1 MQEKDKQAPDET
13 QDKKNADIPPEVEN
27 VPEDKETPADKD
39 ASEDEVPES
48 EPKKKDR
55 EWKKEARRLEAE
67 LIVSQKKLDD
77 AKKALDEANDKYL
90 HMMAEYDNF
99 RKRTAKEREGLYA
112 DAYADLL
119 VKILPVLDNLERAA
133 QYSDA
138 ATVAQGVTMTLKSF
152 TEVLTG
158 LGIAE
163 IEAQGKPFDPN
174 LHNAVMHVEDDQYG
188 ESEVIEVLQKG
199 YIRSGKVLR
208 HAMVKVAN

>member
-1 MQEKDKQAPDET
+1 MQEKDKTPQT
-13 QDKKNADIPPEVEN
+13 EVEL
-27 VPEDKETPADKD
+27 ETEAE
-39 ASEDEVPES
+39 ASAEQEEAVEQPQ
-48 EPKKKDR
+48 KKDK

-67 LIVSQKKLDD
+67 LAAANKKLEES
-77 AKKALDEANDKYL
+77 AAALAESNDKYL

-138 ATVAQGVTMTLKSF
+138 ATVGQGVTMTLKSF
-152 TEVLTG
+152 IEVLG
-158 LGIAE
+158 NLGITE
-163 IEAQGKPFDPN
+163 IEALNKPFDPN
-174 LHNAVMHVEDDQYG
+174 LHNAVMHVEDEQYG

-199 YIRSGKVLR
+199 YIRGDKVLR
-208 HAMVKVAN
+208 YAMVKVAN

>member
-1 MQEKDKQAPDET
+1 MQEKDKQT
-13 QDKKNADIPPEVEN
+13 QAEEAVEAQAEEIAAD
-27 VPEDKETPADKD
+27 T
-39 ASEDEVPES
+39 EVPEAES
-48 EPKKKDR
+48 KKKDK

-67 LIVSQKKLDD
+67 LIAAQKKLEES
-77 AKKALDEANDKYL
+77 AAALAEANDKYL

-138 ATVAQGVTMTLKSF
+138 ATVGQGVTMTLKSF
-152 TEVLTG
+152 IEVLGT

-163 IEAQGKPFDPN
+163 IEALNKPFDPN
-174 LHNAVMHVEDDQYG
+174 LHNAVMHIEDEQYG
-188 ESEVIEVLQKG
+188 ESEVVEVLQKG
-199 YIRSGKVLR
+199 YIRGDKVLR
-208 HAMVKVAN
+208 YAMVKVAN

>member
-1 MQEKDKQAPDET
+1 MQEKDKQTQAEET
-13 QDKKNADIPPEVEN
+13 VEAEAQE
-27 VPEDKETPADKD
+27 PAAET
-39 ASEDEVPES
+39 EVPEA
-48 EPKKKDR
+48 EPKKKDK

-67 LIVSQKKLDD
+67 LIAANKKLEES
-77 AKKALDEANDKYL
+77 AAALAEANDKYL

-119 VKILPVLDNLERAA
+119 TKILPVLDNLERAA

-138 ATVAQGVTMTLKSF
+138 ATVGQGVAMTLKSF
-152 TEVLTG
+152 VDVLTG

-163 IEAQGKPFDPN
+163 IEALNKPFDPN
-174 LHNAVMHVEDDQYG
+174 LHNAVMHIEDEQYG

-199 YIRSGKVLR
+199 YIRGDKVLR
-208 HAMVKVAN
+208 YAMVKVAN

>member
-1 MQEKDKQAPDET
+1 MQEKDKTPQT
-13 QDKKNADIPPEVEN
+13 EVEL
-27 VPEDKETPADKD
+27 ETEAE
-39 ASEDEVPES
+39 ASAEQEEAVEQPQ
-48 EPKKKDR
+48 KKDK

-67 LIVSQKKLDD
+67 LAAANKKLEES
-77 AKKALDEANDKYL
+77 AAALAESNDKYL

-138 ATVAQGVTMTLKSF
+138 ATVGQGVTMTLKSF
-152 TEVLTG
+152 IEVLG
-158 LGIAE
+158 NLGITE
-163 IEAQGKPFDPN
+163 IEALNKPFDPN
-174 LHNAVMHVEDDQYG
+174 LHNAVMHIEDEQYG

-199 YIRSGKVLR
+199 YIRGDKVLR
-208 HAMVKVAN
+208 YAMVKVAN

>member
-1 MQEKDKQAPDET
+1 M
-13 QDKKNADIPPEVEN
+13 
-27 VPEDKETPADKD
+27 
-39 ASEDEVPES
+39 
-48 EPKKKDR
+48 
-55 EWKKEARRLEAE
+55 
-67 LIVSQKKLDD
+67 SQKKLDD

-158 LGIAE
+158 LGIAR
-163 IEAQGKPFDPN
+163 N
-174 LHNAVMHVEDDQYG
+174 
-188 ESEVIEVLQKG
+188 
-199 YIRSGKVLR
+199 
-208 HAMVKVAN
+208 